1 MQTTLPER
9 SLKIQVKLNYIVG
22 QILNIARDKIAM
34 IILYG
39 SFARGDWVRDLVNG
53 YHSDLDILIILKK
66 GKYKGHAALKLE
78 DRIEKKLE
86 EKGVINTEQLIP
98 YDSEISIIIESIDEV
113 NRQLE
118 KGRYF
123 YTDIKKE
130 GILLYD
136 SGEFQLSKAKD
147 LPWSE
152 VKELAEEDYEQ
163 WFSRGKGF
171 LIDCKYPL
179 ERKDNPISAFYLHQA
194 TESFY
199 SSILLV
205 FSRYKPK
212 LHDIKKLGGRAGNYN
227 SELWQVFPKATLEQK
242 ECFKLLRKAY
252 VDARYDKNY
261 RISKEQLLYLI
272 ERVEKLKMI
281 TEKICL
287 ERINS
292 DVIPVKT
299 GI

>member
-1 MQTTLPER
+1 MKTILPDR
-9 SLKIQVKLNYIVG
+9 SLKIQARLNYIVS
-22 QILNIARDKIAM
+22 QILDIAQDKIAM

-39 SFARGDWVRDLVNG
+39 SFARGDWVRDLPNG
-53 YHSDLDILIILKK
+53 YHSDTDILIILKK
-66 GKYKGHAALKLE
+66 GKYKGHATLKLE
-78 DRIEKKLE
+78 DNIYKRLEKT
-86 EKGVINTEQLIP
+86 GVITNQIIP

-136 SGEFQLSKAKD
+136 SGEFQLSQAKN

-152 VKELAEEDYEQ
+152 VKEMAKEDYKY
-163 WFSRGKGF
+163 WFGRGESF
-171 LIDCKYPL
+171 FIDCKYPL
-179 ERKDNPISAFYLHQA
+179 ERGDFSKSAFELHQA

-205 FSRYKPK
+205 FSNYKPK
-212 LHDIKKLGGRAGNYN
+212 LHDIKKLGSRAKNYN
-227 SELWQVFPKATLEQK
+227 SELLQVFPIVTPEQK
-242 ECFKLLRKAY
+242 ECFKLLEEAY
-252 VDARYDKNY
+252 VKARYDKNY

-272 ERVEKLKMI
+272 ERVEKLKNI
-281 TEKICL
+281 TERICL
-287 ERINS
+287 ERINR
-292 DVIPVKT
+292 
-299 GI
+299 